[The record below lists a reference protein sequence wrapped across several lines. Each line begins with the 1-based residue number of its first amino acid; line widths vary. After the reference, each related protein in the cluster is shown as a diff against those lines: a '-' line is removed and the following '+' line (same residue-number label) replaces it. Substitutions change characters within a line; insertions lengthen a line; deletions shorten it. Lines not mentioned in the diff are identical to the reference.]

1 MKTAVMELYRNM
13 FLLAIPLNASLLT
26 GLIEALIL
34 RDSKTDIRTDIMFLY
49 PTARTIRATLH

>member
-1 MKTAVMELYRNM
+1 MKTAIMELYRNM

-34 RDSKTDIRTDIMFLY
+34 RDSKTDIMTDLLRILVSL
-49 PTARTIRATLH
+49 PHC